1 MSEQVTA
8 AEVLAF
14 WIDEV
19 GPTGWY
25 NSTEALDE
33 TIRSRFLGAWEQGAA
48 GGLSDWLQNAEGAL
62 AYVILLDQ
70 FPRNMFRGAGQAFAT
85 DKKALCA
92 AKCAI
97 TKGWDLKTGEPA
109 RQFFYLPLM
118 HSECLSD
125 QDRCIRLMKERMPE
139 TGGKQS
145 APRPRPPRSHSHL
158 WPLSLSQRG
167 ARAPQHRV
175 GSKLHSKRRIRR
187 HSEATRSCIKDHLSK
202 AYRR

>member
-8 AEVLAF
+8 ADVLAF

-19 GPTGWY
+19 GPQGWY

-33 TIRSRFLGAWEQGAA
+33 TIRSRFLSAWELGAA

-70 FPRNMFRGAGQAFAT
+70 FPRNMFRGSGQAFAT
-85 DKKALCA
+85 DKKSLCA

-97 TKGWDLKTGEPA
+97 TKGWDLKTNEPA

-118 HSECLSD
+118 HSESLAD
-125 QDRCIRLMKERMPE
+125 QDRCIRLMIERMPE
-139 TGGKQS
+139 TGES
-145 APRPRPPRSHSHL
+145 NLLH
-158 WPLSLSQRG
+158 
-167 ARAPQHRV
+167 ARAHREV
-175 GSKLHSKRRIRR
+175 IRTFGR
-187 HSEATRSCIKDHLSK
+187 FPYRNEALGRANTGPEASYIESGGYGTTVKQLQ
-202 AYRR
+202 AA

>member
-139 TGGKQS
+139 TGENNLL
-145 APRPRPPRSHSHL
+145 H
-158 WPLSLSQRG
+158 
-167 ARAPQHRV
+167 ARAHREV
-175 GSKLHSKRRIRR
+175 IRTFGR
-187 HSEATRSCIKDHLSK
+187 FPYRNAALGRPNTGSEASYIQSGGYGATVKQLE
-202 AYRR
+202 AA